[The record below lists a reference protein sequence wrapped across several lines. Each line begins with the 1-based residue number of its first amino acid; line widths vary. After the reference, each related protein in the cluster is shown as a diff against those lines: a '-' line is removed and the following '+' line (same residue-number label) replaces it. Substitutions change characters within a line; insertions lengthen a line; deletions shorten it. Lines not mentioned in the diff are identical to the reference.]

1 MKKLLILLLIQ
12 GIFIQGCATVFK
24 GSKSGVNFNSEPPGA
39 EVMIGGM
46 SKGIT
51 PLFIQLPSNRDQMVE
66 LKKAGYRPETV
77 YLKRETITG
86 YVILDI
92 VPGFL
97 LAWIPIVVDAASG
110 NWYSLQPEEVAV
122 KLEPAAG
129 SAP

>member
-1 MKKLLILLLIQ
+1 MKKTLVLVLIFGVLL
-12 GIFIQGCATVFK
+12 QGCATVFK

-46 SKGIT
+46 SKGST
-51 PLFIQLPSNRDQMVE
+51 PLFLQLPSNRDQMVE

-110 NWYSLQPEEVAV
+110 NWYSLQPAEVAV
-122 KLEPAAG
+122 QLHPVSG
-129 SAP
+129 GM

>member
-1 MKKLLILLLIQ
+1 MKHIVIAFLILSVL
-12 GIFIQGCATVFK
+12 IQGCATVFK
-24 GSKSGVNFNSEPPGA
+24 GSKSKVNFSTEPPGV

-46 SKGIT
+46 SKGVT
-51 PLFIQLPSNRDQMVE
+51 PLFLELPSNKDHLIQ
-66 LKKAGYRPETV
+66 LKKAGYQPERI

-110 NWYSLQPEEVAV
+110 NWYSLQPEEVSV
-122 KLEPAAG
+122 TLKPVETG
-129 SAP
+129 Q